1 MRYISR
7 TLGLLSLVSTL
18 LAVTPLPF
26 IATGAEAQTLPL
38 VSVLEFFGEA
48 KFEGRAHP
56 NWDVLYAQAL
66 GARAFRRS
74 PRTLPGGD
82 IGGTGWLGFG
92 ANLEDRCLGL
102 DPSSPCVE
110 ADVGVSTRV
119 EFTSDLAPVKA
130 SLGRGTINQVM
141 LVLGG
146 AVGAHPDHLLEPVV
160 LKFTTNMSL
169 SGVVPGTHGEIVTLT
184 LTPTGT
190 EGTITIGRDTG
201 ALCPAGTG
209 ICSDV
214 VMFQVDTTRLPD
226 TGVWTVEPISGLEFV
241 HRPLDTDCSRSPCWS
256 REVLVISGFG
266 LGFGPS
272 PPSFRVVFMFTG
284 QTFGASGGSG
294 SVGVTAPSGRS
305 WTASSSAA
313 WLMIT
318 GGSSGSGNGT
328 VAFSV
333 ASNSSTSPRQATI
346 TVQDQV
352 FTVTQEGTSPPP
364 LPPQLGGRLVSF
376 APTNFDPTQGIYP
389 LEESLRED
397 LRVLRQAGFTGVVT
411 YGSERTLQHIPRLA
425 REEGFQVVVMG
436 LFNIRSLE
444 EFSNAVAAAPFVD
457 GYSVGNEGLES
468 PPCSQGWYS
477 RSELEDVINRLRT
490 ATGKPVTTTE
500 QIDDYFCDPTLLDLG
515 DFIFPNAHPFWH
527 NLRLPQPAAEWT
539 AGQFEVLK
547 GRMATRG
554 VQKPLLF
561 KEVGL
566 PSTGCPEC
574 SEPHQAEYYHR
585 LEQFKLAG
593 RLLFSYFEAYDQ
605 PWKTSHPVEPHW
617 GLFRSDRSPKE
628 VVSRPMVTLALV
640 GCVACLPGNHFMMR
654 LGAWNPEGSA
664 PVDFYAGALLPD
676 GVTLVFVANLSPLTL
691 AVGNLSDPR
700 TFQPLLANV
709 SVPEGF
715 EQVFDSVVS
724 HTFSGGEPQ
733 GGYIA
738 FDALT
743 RPGAFSDGSNDPGDI
758 LAIDLQPFS
767 LGP

>member
-1 MRYISR
+1 MRYLSR
-7 TLGLLSLVSTL
+7 TTGLLWLVAAL
-18 LAVTPLPF
+18 LAVTPSSF
-26 IATGAEAQTLPL
+26 IANDAEAQETLLP
-38 VSVLEFFGEA
+38 SVRELFGEA
-48 KFEGRAHP
+48 KFDGGVLI
-56 NWDVLYAQAL
+56 NWDVLYAQAVSN
-66 GARAFRRS
+66 GAFR
-74 PRTLPGGD
+74 PAAAIDTPLGLVAVGF
-82 IGGTGWLGFG
+82 LGFMADRSYNTPCG
-92 ANLEDRCLGL
+92 WPVGSSWCGKANLWIW
-102 DPSSPCVE
+102 S
-110 ADVGVSTRV
+110 RV
-119 EFTSDLAPVKA
+119 EDTWDLTPVKA
-130 SLGRGTINQVM
+130 SLGTSSQ
-141 LVLGG
+141 
-146 AVGAHPDHLLEPVV
+146 VV
-160 LKFTTNMSL
+160 LDLLGIVSTSPGNLLQPVTVRFTTNMSL
-169 SGVVPGTHGEIVTLT
+169 SAMPGDPRAGIVTLT
-184 LTPTGT
+184 STPTGT
-190 EGTITIGRDTG
+190 EGTITIAGQDNEL
-201 ALCPAGTG
+201 LCPPPSALSGLCVGTV
-209 ICSDV
+209 SLL
-214 VMFQVDTTRLPD
+214 VDTTRLPD
-226 TGVWTVEPISGLEFV
+226 TGVVTFEPISGLELV
-241 HRPLDTDCSRSPCWS
+241 PPPQGLLSRRWI
-256 REVLVISGFG
+256 EIGGFIE
-266 LGFGPS
+266 LGPR

-294 SVGVTAPSGRS
+294 SVGVTAPSDRS
-305 WTASSSAA
+305 WTASSNAA
-313 WLMIT
+313 WLTII

-333 ASNSSTSPRQATI
+333 AVNASTSSRQATI

-389 LEESLRED
+389 PEESLRED
-397 LRVLRQAGFTGVVT
+397 LRVLRKAGFTGVVT

-468 PPCSQGWYS
+468 PPCSQGWYG

-547 GRMATRG
+547 GLMATRG

-566 PSTGCPEC
+566 PSAGCPEC
-574 SEPHQAEYYHR
+574 SEPNQAEYYHR

-617 GLFRSDRSPKE
+617 GLFRFDRSPKE

-640 GCVACLPGNHFMMR
+640 GCVACLPGDHFMMR

-676 GVTLVFVANLSPLTL
+676 GVTLVFVTSLSPLTL

-715 EQVFDSVVS
+715 EQVFDNVVS

-738 FDALT
+738 FDTLT
-743 RPGAFSDGSNDPGDI
+743 RPGAFSDGSNDSGDI